1 MKVKLLEDYP
11 LHRDRKSKQ
20 KYEQRQC
27 FERSISPLIAPP
39 SKKKKDSLDNR
50 KLAIHE
56 TKVTRRR
63 NNLVY
68 K

>member
-20 KYEQRQC
+20 RYEQKRC
-27 FERSISPLIAPP
+27 FERSISPLIAPF
-39 SKKKKDSLDNR
+39 KKKKDSLDNR

>member
-1 MKVKLLEDYP
+1 MKVKLLKDYP

-20 KYEQRQC
+20 RYEQRQC
-27 FERSISPLIAPP
+27 SISPLIAPP